1 LLRAQVS
8 GGNISDKEGAIQI
21 LKKHQLTSLKKV
33 WADAAYQGAD
43 LAGIFLGFGIDLE
56 VVKRPRGKERV
67 YNENAGDWKAV
78 FHPIKREFTI
88 LPRRW
93 VVERTYAW
101 LGRNRRLSKDYEYL
115 PEVSESYLYAAMA
128 KTIVRRFKNNF

>member
-8 GGNISDKEGAIQI
+8 GGNISDKEGAIKI
-21 LKKHQLTSLKKV
+21 LKHNQLTTLKKV
-33 WADAAYQGAD
+33 WGDAAYQGAD
-43 LAGIFLGFGIDLE
+43 LGNIFSSFGIDLE

-67 YNENAGDWKAV
+67 YNTNPGAWKAV
-78 FHPIKREFTI
+78 FYPIKRKFTI
-88 LPRRW
+88 LPKRW

-115 PEVSESYLYAAMA
+115 PEVSEAYLYAAMA
-128 KTIVRRFKNNF
+128 KTVVRRFKNNF

>member
-1 LLRAQVS
+1 MSTV
-8 GGNISDKEGAIQI
+8 
-21 LKKHQLTSLKKV
+21 KKV
-33 WADAAYQGAD
+33 WGDAAYQGAD
-43 LAGIFLGFGIDLE
+43 LENIFSSYGIELE
-56 VVKRPRGKERV
+56 VVKRPSGRVRMYNVKE
-67 YNENAGDWKAV
+67 GDWKAV
-78 FHPIKREFTI
+78 FCPIKREFTI

-128 KTIVRRFKNNF
+128 KTVVRRFKNNF